1 MRFRPT
7 GGAGV
12 SSDFGLSKAYAMQ
25 RSLRIADG
33 PDEVHARTIARLEM
47 GRYSDGKQPRRR
59 QPESDLLPV
68 GSR

>member
-1 MRFRPT
+1 
-7 GGAGV
+7 
-12 SSDFGLSKAYAMQ
+12 MQ

-47 GRYSDGKQPRRR
+47 ARYSDRKQQERAER
-59 QPESDLLPV
+59 EADLLPI